1 MLRSAAA
8 DDEFVSGIVPSQ
20 TVLWTGAETAPAAL
34 RELLAEC
41 GYSLHGRD
49 LDDWPARRV
58 AWLAPAPVQARDKC
72 DLSQRRLAVVHPDP
86 GSADALAEALRA
98 RGAQVVVLSVG
109 ETGLER
115 AEGLD
120 PDAVIVQP
128 ERFWPA
134 GRTVINALWQHPWL
148 RWTPVLFVPAERL
161 GSASASAPDVRELTL
176 GLRTLCATYD
186 LCARRAAR
194 KERFELQLSQLGP
207 VRTLRALLESRC
219 SLRLRLEAPERVYEI
234 DLGEGLVIGGRVSVQ
249 REGDWEE
256 LLGVHAVKSL
266 LARMDGRV
274 HVTPVEHPAL
284 ANIMAP
290 LEAVLLSGQEEQPS
304 SAVPRSD
311 TGVSALRR
319 VQATLH
325 GMPAPLLQARASEA
339 ARAAGGPT
347 SELAQPRRARSE
359 ELAEDDDDAS
369 PTRAFSASLRPAPA
383 PIGDPEP
390 SVRSVLALRRPAA
403 LVRAHWRKLALLA
416 ALLVAGAGA
425 LQSWPAAERA
435 PRPPPPLPVPS
446 AAPASSPVHS
456 QPAPLADPAAASPV
470 EAAEA
475 APPAPAVAEP
485 SEARALAA
493 RANKLVLKGHRLR
506 KVGRLRAARVAYH
519 AALEARPGMP
529 RALAG
534 LVELQLLQRDPA
546 QALEIVQELLKHRHT
561 PDDLRLFG
569 DVLLLA
575 GRREEALAV
584 YRGAA
589 ARGNATAR
597 ARLKKHAS

>member
-8 DDEFVSGIVPSQ
+8 ADEFISGIVPSQ
-20 TVLWTGAETAPAAL
+20 TVLWTGADVAPGAL

-41 GYSLHGRD
+41 GYTLHGRD

-115 AEGLD
+115 AEALD

-161 GSASASAPDVRELTL
+161 GSASASAPDVRELAL

-186 LCARRAAR
+186 LCAARAAR

-207 VRTLRALLESRC
+207 VRMLHALLESRS

-274 HVTPVEHPAL
+274 HVMPVEQPAL
-284 ANIMAP
+284 TNIMAP
-290 LEAVLLSGQEEQPS
+290 LEAVLLSGHEEQP
-304 SAVPRSD
+304 ALGAQRSD
-311 TGVSALRR
+311 AGALAPRL

-325 GMPAPLLQARASEA
+325 GMPALAPQARASDP
-339 ARAAGGPT
+339 ARADGGPRT
-347 SELAQPRRARSE
+347 ELRRARSE
-359 ELAEDDDDAS
+359 EDATDYDDAS
-369 PTRAFSASLRPAPA
+369 PTRAFPTSLRPAPA
-383 PIGDPEP
+383 PTGDSEP
-390 SVRSVLALRRPAA
+390 KVLPASVPRGRSHAFVIAHGRKLVLAA
-403 LVRAHWRKLALLA
+403 V
-416 ALLVAGAGA
+416 LLVAGAGA
-425 LQSWPAAERA
+425 LLAWPAAERA
-435 PRPPPPLPVPS
+435 PRPPPALPTPS
-446 AAPASSPVHS
+446 AAPVSSPVRS
-456 QPAPLADPAAASPV
+456 ESPPLADPAPPSP
-470 EAAEA
+470 ADSAEA
-475 APPAPAVAEP
+475 SSAPPVGEAP
-485 SEARALAA
+485 EARVLAA

-506 KVGRLRAARVAYH
+506 KVGRLRAAGAAYH

-546 QALEIVQELLKHRHT
+546 QALEVVQELLKHRHT

-575 GRREEALAV
+575 GRRDEALAV

-589 ARGNATAR
+589 GRGNATAR
-597 ARLKKHAS
+597 ARLKQHAP

>member
-115 AEGLD
+115 AEALD

-274 HVTPVEHPAL
+274 HVTPVERPAL

-290 LEAVLLSGQEEQPS
+290 LEAVLLSGHEEQA
-304 SAVPRSD
+304 SAAAQRSD
-311 TGVSALRR
+311 AGLSALRR

-325 GMPAPLLQARASEA
+325 GMPAPLLQARASQA
-339 ARAAGGPT
+339 ARAGGGPT
-347 SELAQPRRARSE
+347 SELAELRRARSE
-359 ELAEDDDDAS
+359 QPADACDDAS
-369 PTRAFSASLRPAPA
+369 PTRAFPASLRPAPA
-383 PIGDPEP
+383 PTGDPEP
-390 SVRSVLALRRPAA
+390 SVPPLQVLQGRGHAF
-403 LVRAHWRKLALLA
+403 VRAYWRKLALVA
-416 ALLVAGAGA
+416 ALLMASA
-425 LQSWPAAERA
+425 LLAWPAAQRA
-435 PRPPPPLPVPS
+435 PRPPPPLPVPGEAS
-446 AAPASSPVHS
+446 VSSPVHS
-456 QPAPLADPAAASPV
+456 QPAPLADPQAASPV
-470 EAAEA
+470 DAIEV
-475 APPAPAVAEP
+475 APVPAVPEP

-493 RANKLVLKGHRLR
+493 RANTLVLKGHRLR

-519 AALEARPGMP
+519 AALEAQPGMP

-534 LVELQLLQRDPA
+534 LVELRLLQRDPA

-569 DVLLLA
+569 DVLLLS

-589 ARGNATAR
+589 ARGNASAR
-597 ARLKKHAS
+597 ARLKKHAP